1 MKQNTRVNVLGFDF
15 AGNQTAEPATVLRW
29 LRQNGPR
36 EALPG
41 YHRVRFD
48 ADGGVLLVHENRLA
62 AA

>member
-29 LRQNGPR
+29 HKQSGPR

-41 YHRVRFD
+41 YHRVRF